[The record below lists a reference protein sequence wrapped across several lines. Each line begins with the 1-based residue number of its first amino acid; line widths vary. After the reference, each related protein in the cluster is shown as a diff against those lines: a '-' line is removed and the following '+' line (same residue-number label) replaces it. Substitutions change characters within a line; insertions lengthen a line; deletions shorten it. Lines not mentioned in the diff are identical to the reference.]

1 MQAALKLAPD
11 HADGKT
17 LLADIEKDL
26 EVDKELKQIQAL
38 SKQQK
43 YRSAWKKVNDR
54 LATLSPSSPY
64 LSKFSE
70 AKISIREE
78 YIGDLVARAKKA
90 AQKNK
95 HEAVIRL
102 TKEILT
108 ESPDNQTAKTLLAK
122 AKKDKKAHQDK
133 IEAEKKKKLESK
145 KKSGN
150 AAELYKKGKMAM
162 INGKFNEALKLYQDC
177 LKANP
182 GFASAHKQLGII
194 YGSRGN
200 KAAALKHY
208 KTYLRLRPNA
218 KDADAVKLV
227 IRKMGG

>member
-1 MQAALKLAPD
+1 MSVTQLHPK
-11 HADGKT
+11 ADGP
-17 LLADIEKDL
+17 D
-26 EVDKELKQIQAL
+26 
-38 SKQQK
+38 
-43 YRSAWKKVNDR
+43 YSAGCAFIDGGFV
-54 LATLSPSSPY
+54 PIG
-64 LSKFSE
+64 E

-78 YIGDLVARAKKA
+78 YIGDLVSRAKKA

-95 HEAVIRL
+95 HDAVIRL
-102 TKEILT
+102 CKDILS

-122 AKKDKKAHQDK
+122 AKKEKKAAFERQQ
-133 IEAEKKKKLESK
+133 AEKKKKGDSK
-145 KKSGN
+145 QRGAK

-162 INGKFNEALKLYQDC
+162 INGKFGDALKLYQEC